1 MKKLSR
7 RRLRT
12 VLLRE
17 FKTLKEQSESRV
29 AISKLS
35 KKADQEYERAYREG
49 GVVGLA
55 FSMIIG
61 LPLESM
67 IAAGKLLSSPEVR
80 QKLEKVYESEG
91 VDTAYAMW
99 LDMMT
104 KEVGL

>member
-1 MKKLSR
+1 MKKLNR

-17 FKTLKEQSESRV
+17 FKTLREQSETR
-29 AISKLS
+29 AALSKVS
-35 KKADQEYERAYREG
+35 KKADQEYDRAYKEG
-49 GVVGLA
+49 GIVGLA

-80 QKLEKVYESEG
+80 QELEKVYTSEG
-91 VDTAYAMW
+91 VDAAYAMW

-104 KEVGL
+104 KEAGL